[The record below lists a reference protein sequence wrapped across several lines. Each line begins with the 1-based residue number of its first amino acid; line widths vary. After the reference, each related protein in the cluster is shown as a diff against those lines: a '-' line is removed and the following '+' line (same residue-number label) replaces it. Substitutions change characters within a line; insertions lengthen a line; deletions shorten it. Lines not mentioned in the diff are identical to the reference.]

1 MMAACGVENTLAVT
15 HDGALWACGI
25 HFYPEIKCTEGGGW
39 VDSGKH
45 VISNSFERVGAG
57 GFGGARIVATA
68 VGALCAV
75 AVTEDGALW
84 TWGSGYDG
92 QLGHGDGADRVV
104 PTLVAGTGLGG
115 RRIGRCRGLPA
126 EHALA
131 FAMGTHGRLGA
142 SSPVRCL
149 AGEVGLLRMILGW
162 YQGWRWMAGAAG
174 REEGVVRLLVGGQVL
189 ESVMGLSG
197 FPLDAVFAVG
207 ERVLRAVFNDDDAI
221 VSYDVATVV
230 SSSSVKDGRKWLT
243 MYTIDL
249 VKGGRVENVHERD
262 LWSPE
267 RR

>member
-1 MMAACGVENTLAVT
+1 M
-15 HDGALWACGI
+15 D
-25 HFYPEIKCTEGGGW
+25 K
-39 VDSGKH
+39 
-45 VISNSFERVGAG
+45 R
-57 GFGGARIVATA
+57 
-68 VGALCAV
+68 
-75 AVTEDGALW
+75 
-84 TWGSGYDG
+84 
-92 QLGHGDGADRVV
+92 
-104 PTLVAGTGLGG
+104 
-115 RRIGRCRGLPA
+115 
-126 EHALA
+126 
-131 FAMGTHGRLGA
+131 
-142 SSPVRCL
+142 
-149 AGEVGLLRMILGW
+149 
-162 YQGWRWMAGAAG
+162 
-174 REEGVVRLLVGGQVL
+174 GGQVL